1 MAVLDAVDADAPIRD
16 AVVAAAE
23 TLSRAGYVPA
33 VEAAPSL
40 ERVADLWARLFL
52 ADVAFAWPSLEPVLS
67 DGTRR
72 FLTDA
77 FAAYRPPETRDE
89 LLSLYVERHA
99 IATEWSLF
107 QERVPLVV
115 CPPMTMPAP
124 PVGFDLGGE
133 ESVRMLFAQNRYIF
147 LANVLGVPAAVVP
160 VGVVDG
166 LAVAVQLIGP
176 RFGEELCL
184 AAAETVEAAYPP
196 LTPIDPR

>member
-1 MAVLDAVDADAPIRD
+1 
-16 AVVAAAE
+16 
-23 TLSRAGYVPA
+23 
-33 VEAAPSL
+33 
-40 ERVADLWARLFL
+40 
-52 ADVAFAWPSLEPVLS
+52 
-67 DGTRR
+67 
-72 FLTDA
+72 
-77 FAAYRPPETRDE
+77 
-89 LLSLYVERHA
+89 
-99 IATEWSLF
+99 
-107 QERVPLVV
+107 
-115 CPPMTMPAP
+115 MTMPAP